1 MRWALSAADEE
12 AVAAWIRRTATH
24 HLKASSEEEGSAA
37 MTTATATSTPTPT
50 PTTSGDLALFLDI
63 DLAILGAR
71 PPDYARYCERVR
83 LEYHQYDDA
92 AFRKGRPAV
101 MKTFLEH
108 DPLYFTTAMRSALEA
123 RARANVAAEI
133 AQLSS
138 SG

>member
-50 PTTSGDLALFLDI
+50 TSGDLALFLDI

-92 AFRKGRPAV
+92 AFD
-101 MKTFLEH
+101 E
-108 DPLYFTTAMRSALEA
+108 DEE
-123 RARANVAAEI
+123 NDNAADD
-133 AQLSS
+133 AGYLDVDA
-138 SG
+138 GGMYDDF